1 MAVSCPV
8 CLAAA
13 ATPRLHKAGTTI
25 FACASCG
32 SAFWQPDAAFDPAE
46 IYGTGYFAGS
56 DHASGYDDYASLE
69 VSLRHN
75 FERRLRAL
83 GAPHEG
89 ARLLDLGAA
98 YGFAVDE
105 ARRLGWRAVGL
116 EVSPAAARRAA
127 ETIRAAVV
135 AVGDAQHV
143 PFADDC
149 FDVVTLWDVL
159 EHLPEPH
166 AAMAELAR
174 VLRPGGRLVLT
185 TGDVG
190 SLAARVSGARWHLYT
205 LPEHMFFYSREGLRR
220 LFAAHGLRVER
231 IRAEASRYPL
241 GYLVERL
248 RKTLLGQGASD
259 ERSRQRNAAPPRW
272 PGAGLSIPVNLFD
285 VVTVHAVLE
294 AA

>member
-13 ATPRLHKAGTTI
+13 ATPHLHKAGTTI

-32 SAFWQPDAAFDPAE
+32 SAFWQPDAAFDTAG
-46 IYGTGYFAGS
+46 IYDAGYFAGS

-75 FERRLRAL
+75 FVRRLRAL
-83 GAPHEG
+83 GAPREG

-116 EVSPAAARRAA
+116 EVSPTAARRAA

-166 AAMAELAR
+166 AAMTEVAR

-190 SLAARVSGARWHLYT
+190 SLAARVSGVRWHLYT
-205 LPEHMFFYSREGLRR
+205 LPEHVFFYSREGLRR
-220 LFAAHGLRVER
+220 LLAAHGLRVER
-231 IRAEASRYPL
+231 IRAEASRYPV
-241 GYLVERL
+241 GYLVERF
-248 RKTLLGQGASD
+248 RKTLLGQAARG
-259 ERSRQRNAAPPRW
+259 EQGRQRNVAPRRW

-285 VVTVHAVLE
+285 VVTVHAVRE

>member
-8 CLAAA
+8 CLADAA
-13 ATPRLHKAGTTI
+13 APRLHKAGTTI
-25 FACASCG
+25 LRCARCG
-32 SAFWQPDAAFDPAE
+32 SAFWQPGIEFDAAGL
-46 IYGTGYFAGS
+46 YGAGYFADS
-56 DHASGYDDYASLE
+56 EEATGYDDYASLE

-75 FERRLRAL
+75 FVRRLRKL
-83 GAPHEG
+83 GAPRAG

-105 ARRLGWRAVGL
+105 ARRLGWHAVGL

-205 LPEHMFFYSREGLRR
+205 LPEHLFFYSREGLRR
-220 LFAAHGLRVER
+220 LLAAHGLRVER
-231 IRAEASRYPL
+231 IRAEAARYPL
-241 GYLVERL
+241 GYLFERV
-248 RKTLLGQGASD
+248 RKTLLGTD
-259 ERSRQRNAAPPRW
+259 AAPARW
-272 PGAGLSIPVNLFD
+272 PGAGISIPVNLFD
-285 VVTVHAVLE
+285 VVTVHAVRE

>member
-1 MAVSCPV
+1 VAVSCPI

-13 ATPRLHKAGTTI
+13 ATPRLQKAGTTI
-25 FACASCG
+25 LACASCG
-32 SAFWQPDAAFDPAE
+32 SAFWQPDAAFDPAR
-46 IYGTGYFAGS
+46 IYGAGYFAGS
-56 DHASGYDDYASLE
+56 DEASGYDDYASLE

-75 FERRLRAL
+75 FVRRLRAL
-83 GAPHEG
+83 GAPRGG

-116 EVSPAAARRAA
+116 EVSPAAARRAT
-127 ETIRAAVV
+127 ETIRTAVV
-135 AVGDAQHV
+135 AVGDAKHI

-159 EHLPEPH
+159 EHLPAPH

-190 SLAARVSGARWHLYT
+190 SLAARVSGVHWHLYT
-205 LPEHMFFYSREGLRR
+205 LPEHVCFYSREGLRR

-241 GYLVERL
+241 GYLFERL
-248 RKTLLGQGASD
+248 RKTLLGQVGTG
-259 ERSRQRNAAPPRW
+259 ERSRARNTAASSW
-272 PGAGLSIPVNLFD
+272 PFAGRSIPVNLFD
-285 VVTVHAVLE
+285 VVTVHAVRE